1 MVERRTAGLAG
12 LAATDAADAADA
24 ADLPDASDLI
34 LVLGGDGTL
43 LGMARLIAASAADP
57 PILAVNFG
65 GLGFLTEITLPEL
78 FEALASVV
86 EGGARVDERRML
98 RSRTVRADATT
109 REGVALNDVVIT
121 KSALSGMIDLSVSVG
136 DQFVAQLR
144 ADGLI
149 VASPT
154 GSTAYNL
161 STGGPIVHPLVNAV
175 ILTPIAPHMLAN
187 RPLVLPESAAIRIQ
201 PDLAKPHA
209 QAYASFDGQTGF
221 ELADGDAVVVE
232 TAPRPLR
239 MIRPRRAPVLR
250 GAAREA
256 RLGGALRTPPAA
268 GPLPAGAPSGSC
280 GPARPPT
287 LPQVAPLPSG
297 RAAAADGRVM
307 DDLDGV
313 AVGVGEVQRPG
324 AVPVRARPGLERHAV
339 LVEIGGPAVDVV
351 GVPHEQPE
359 VVEPAAAPRGA
370 GTGAVEGE
378 VVGPRRQVD
387 VVAVGLPTRRRTRA
401 DRRRTGASRRRP
413 SRTARGAECRGV
425 PAGRPRPQ
433 SISRRVPPDRPRR
446 EGRDSPGPRRRRL
459 LHRPTSGN
467 PVSRPEAAPRPGA
480 NSC

>member
-1 MVERRTAGLAG
+1 MGVDTSSPVTGVTRVGIVAKTRLAAAAPVVRDVAAWLERRRLKPVVERRTAELAG
-12 LAATDAADAADA
+12 LAAVDSADA

-78 FEALASVV
+78 FEALSSVV
-86 EGGARVDERRML
+86 EGSARVDERRML

-221 ELADGDAVVVE
+221 ELAPGDTVVVE

-239 MIRPRRAPVLR
+239 MIRAVARPYYAVLR
-250 GAAREA
+250 EKLGWAAR
-256 RLGGALRTPPAA
+256 
-268 GPLPAGAPSGSC
+268 
-280 GPARPPT
+280 
-287 LPQVAPLPSG
+287 
-297 RAAAADGRVM
+297 
-307 DDLDGV
+307 
-313 AVGVGEVQRPG
+313 
-324 AVPVRARPGLERHAV
+324 
-339 LVEIGGPAVDVV
+339 
-351 GVPHEQPE
+351 
-359 VVEPAAAPRGA
+359 
-370 GTGAVEGE
+370 
-378 VVGPRRQVD
+378 
-387 VVAVGLPTRRRTRA
+387 
-401 DRRRTGASRRRP
+401 
-413 SRTARGAECRGV
+413 
-425 PAGRPRPQ
+425 
-433 SISRRVPPDRPRR
+433 
-446 EGRDSPGPRRRRL
+446 
-459 LHRPTSGN
+459 
-467 PVSRPEAAPRPGA
+467 
-480 NSC
+480 

>member
-1 MVERRTAGLAG
+1 MGADTSSAVTGVTRVGIVAKTRLAAAAPVVRDVAAWLERRGLKPVVERRTAELAG
-12 LAATDAADAADA
+12 LAGVDAADAAE
-24 ADLPDASDLI
+24 LPDASDLI

-78 FEALASVV
+78 FEALGSVV

-98 RSRTVRADATT
+98 RSRTERGDATT
-109 REGVALNDVVIT
+109 GEGVALNDVVIT
-121 KSALSGMIDLSVSVG
+121 KSALSGMLDLSVSVG

-221 ELADGDAVVVE
+221 ELAPGDTVVVE

-239 MIRPRRAPVLR
+239 MIRAAARPYYAVLR
-250 GAAREA
+250 EKLGWAAR
-256 RLGGALRTPPAA
+256 
-268 GPLPAGAPSGSC
+268 
-280 GPARPPT
+280 
-287 LPQVAPLPSG
+287 
-297 RAAAADGRVM
+297 
-307 DDLDGV
+307 
-313 AVGVGEVQRPG
+313 
-324 AVPVRARPGLERHAV
+324 
-339 LVEIGGPAVDVV
+339 
-351 GVPHEQPE
+351 
-359 VVEPAAAPRGA
+359 
-370 GTGAVEGE
+370 
-378 VVGPRRQVD
+378 
-387 VVAVGLPTRRRTRA
+387 
-401 DRRRTGASRRRP
+401 
-413 SRTARGAECRGV
+413 
-425 PAGRPRPQ
+425 
-433 SISRRVPPDRPRR
+433 
-446 EGRDSPGPRRRRL
+446 
-459 LHRPTSGN
+459 
-467 PVSRPEAAPRPGA
+467 
-480 NSC
+480 

>member
-1 MVERRTAGLAG
+1 MAGDTSSPVTGVTRVGIVAKTRLAAAAPVVRDVAAWLERRGLRPVVERRTAELAE
-12 LAATDAADAADA
+12 LTSVAAAEA
-24 ADLPDASDLI
+24 ADLPDAADLI

-43 LGMARLIAASAADP
+43 LGMARRIAAAAADP

-86 EGGARVDERRML
+86 DGDARVDERRML

-109 REGVALNDVVIT
+109 RDGVALNDVVIT
-121 KSALSGMIDLSVSVG
+121 KSARSGMIDLSVSVG

-221 ELADGDAVVVE
+221 ELEPGDTVIVE

-239 MIRPRRAPVLR
+239 MIRAAARPYYAVLR
-250 GAAREA
+250 EKLGWAAR
-256 RLGGALRTPPAA
+256 
-268 GPLPAGAPSGSC
+268 
-280 GPARPPT
+280 
-287 LPQVAPLPSG
+287 
-297 RAAAADGRVM
+297 
-307 DDLDGV
+307 
-313 AVGVGEVQRPG
+313 
-324 AVPVRARPGLERHAV
+324 
-339 LVEIGGPAVDVV
+339 
-351 GVPHEQPE
+351 
-359 VVEPAAAPRGA
+359 
-370 GTGAVEGE
+370 
-378 VVGPRRQVD
+378 
-387 VVAVGLPTRRRTRA
+387 
-401 DRRRTGASRRRP
+401 
-413 SRTARGAECRGV
+413 
-425 PAGRPRPQ
+425 
-433 SISRRVPPDRPRR
+433 
-446 EGRDSPGPRRRRL
+446 
-459 LHRPTSGN
+459 
-467 PVSRPEAAPRPGA
+467 
-480 NSC
+480 

>member
-1 MVERRTAGLAG
+1 MGADTSSAVTGVTRVGIVAKTRLAAAAPVVRDVAAWLERRGLKPVVERRTAELAG
-12 LAATDAADAADA
+12 LAGVDAADA

-78 FEALASVV
+78 FEALGSVV

-98 RSRTVRADATT
+98 RSRTERGDATT
-109 REGVALNDVVIT
+109 GEGVALNDVVIT
-121 KSALSGMIDLSVSVG
+121 KSALSGMLDLSVSVG

-201 PDLAKPHA
+201 PDLSKPHA

-221 ELADGDAVVVE
+221 ELAPGDTVVVE

-239 MIRPRRAPVLR
+239 MIRAAARPYYAVLR
-250 GAAREA
+250 EKLGWAAR
-256 RLGGALRTPPAA
+256 
-268 GPLPAGAPSGSC
+268 
-280 GPARPPT
+280 
-287 LPQVAPLPSG
+287 
-297 RAAAADGRVM
+297 
-307 DDLDGV
+307 
-313 AVGVGEVQRPG
+313 
-324 AVPVRARPGLERHAV
+324 
-339 LVEIGGPAVDVV
+339 
-351 GVPHEQPE
+351 
-359 VVEPAAAPRGA
+359 
-370 GTGAVEGE
+370 
-378 VVGPRRQVD
+378 
-387 VVAVGLPTRRRTRA
+387 
-401 DRRRTGASRRRP
+401 
-413 SRTARGAECRGV
+413 
-425 PAGRPRPQ
+425 
-433 SISRRVPPDRPRR
+433 
-446 EGRDSPGPRRRRL
+446 
-459 LHRPTSGN
+459 
-467 PVSRPEAAPRPGA
+467 
-480 NSC
+480 

>member
-1 MVERRTAGLAG
+1 MGADTSSAVTGVTRVGIVAKTRLAAAAPVVRDVAAWLERRGLRAVVERRTAGLAG
-12 LAATDAADAADA
+12 LAAADAADA

-86 EGGARVDERRML
+86 EGDARVDERRML

-187 RPLVLPESAAIRIQ
+187 RPLVLPESAAIRIE

-221 ELADGDAVVVE
+221 ELANGDTVVVE

-239 MIRPRRAPVLR
+239 MIRAAARPYYAVLR
-250 GAAREA
+250 EKLGWAAR
-256 RLGGALRTPPAA
+256 
-268 GPLPAGAPSGSC
+268 
-280 GPARPPT
+280 
-287 LPQVAPLPSG
+287 
-297 RAAAADGRVM
+297 
-307 DDLDGV
+307 
-313 AVGVGEVQRPG
+313 
-324 AVPVRARPGLERHAV
+324 
-339 LVEIGGPAVDVV
+339 
-351 GVPHEQPE
+351 
-359 VVEPAAAPRGA
+359 
-370 GTGAVEGE
+370 
-378 VVGPRRQVD
+378 
-387 VVAVGLPTRRRTRA
+387 
-401 DRRRTGASRRRP
+401 
-413 SRTARGAECRGV
+413 
-425 PAGRPRPQ
+425 
-433 SISRRVPPDRPRR
+433 
-446 EGRDSPGPRRRRL
+446 
-459 LHRPTSGN
+459 
-467 PVSRPEAAPRPGA
+467 
-480 NSC
+480 

>member
-1 MVERRTAGLAG
+1 MGADTSSAVTGVTRVGIVAKTRLAAAAPVVRDVAAWLERRGLRAVVERRTAGLAG
-12 LAATDAADAADA
+12 LAADDAADA

-221 ELADGDAVVVE
+221 ELADGDVVVVE

-239 MIRPRRAPVLR
+239 MIRAAARPYYAVLR
-250 GAAREA
+250 EKLGWAAR
-256 RLGGALRTPPAA
+256 
-268 GPLPAGAPSGSC
+268 
-280 GPARPPT
+280 
-287 LPQVAPLPSG
+287 
-297 RAAAADGRVM
+297 
-307 DDLDGV
+307 
-313 AVGVGEVQRPG
+313 
-324 AVPVRARPGLERHAV
+324 
-339 LVEIGGPAVDVV
+339 
-351 GVPHEQPE
+351 
-359 VVEPAAAPRGA
+359 
-370 GTGAVEGE
+370 
-378 VVGPRRQVD
+378 
-387 VVAVGLPTRRRTRA
+387 
-401 DRRRTGASRRRP
+401 
-413 SRTARGAECRGV
+413 
-425 PAGRPRPQ
+425 
-433 SISRRVPPDRPRR
+433 
-446 EGRDSPGPRRRRL
+446 
-459 LHRPTSGN
+459 
-467 PVSRPEAAPRPGA
+467 
-480 NSC
+480 

>member
-1 MVERRTAGLAG
+1 MGADTSSAVTGVTRVGIVAKTRLAAAAPVVRDVAAWLERRRLKPVVERRTAELAG
-12 LAATDAADAADA
+12 LAGVDAADAAE
-24 ADLPDASDLI
+24 LPDASDLI

-78 FEALASVV
+78 FEALGSVV

-98 RSRTVRADATT
+98 RSRTERGDATT
-109 REGVALNDVVIT
+109 GEGVALNDVVIT
-121 KSALSGMIDLSVSVG
+121 KSALSGMLDLSVSVG

-221 ELADGDAVVVE
+221 ELTPGDTVVVE

-239 MIRPRRAPVLR
+239 MIRAAARPYYAVLR
-250 GAAREA
+250 EKLGWAAR
-256 RLGGALRTPPAA
+256 
-268 GPLPAGAPSGSC
+268 
-280 GPARPPT
+280 
-287 LPQVAPLPSG
+287 
-297 RAAAADGRVM
+297 
-307 DDLDGV
+307 
-313 AVGVGEVQRPG
+313 
-324 AVPVRARPGLERHAV
+324 
-339 LVEIGGPAVDVV
+339 
-351 GVPHEQPE
+351 
-359 VVEPAAAPRGA
+359 
-370 GTGAVEGE
+370 
-378 VVGPRRQVD
+378 
-387 VVAVGLPTRRRTRA
+387 
-401 DRRRTGASRRRP
+401 
-413 SRTARGAECRGV
+413 
-425 PAGRPRPQ
+425 
-433 SISRRVPPDRPRR
+433 
-446 EGRDSPGPRRRRL
+446 
-459 LHRPTSGN
+459 
-467 PVSRPEAAPRPGA
+467 
-480 NSC
+480 

>member
-1 MVERRTAGLAG
+1 LGADTSSAVTGVTRVGIVAKTRLAAAAPVVRDVTAWLERRGLRAVVERRTAGLAG
-12 LAATDAADAADA
+12 LAADDAADA

-221 ELADGDAVVVE
+221 ELADGDVVVVE

-239 MIRPRRAPVLR
+239 MIRAAARPYYAVLR
-250 GAAREA
+250 EKLGWAAR
-256 RLGGALRTPPAA
+256 
-268 GPLPAGAPSGSC
+268 
-280 GPARPPT
+280 
-287 LPQVAPLPSG
+287 
-297 RAAAADGRVM
+297 
-307 DDLDGV
+307 
-313 AVGVGEVQRPG
+313 
-324 AVPVRARPGLERHAV
+324 
-339 LVEIGGPAVDVV
+339 
-351 GVPHEQPE
+351 
-359 VVEPAAAPRGA
+359 
-370 GTGAVEGE
+370 
-378 VVGPRRQVD
+378 
-387 VVAVGLPTRRRTRA
+387 
-401 DRRRTGASRRRP
+401 
-413 SRTARGAECRGV
+413 
-425 PAGRPRPQ
+425 
-433 SISRRVPPDRPRR
+433 
-446 EGRDSPGPRRRRL
+446 
-459 LHRPTSGN
+459 
-467 PVSRPEAAPRPGA
+467 
-480 NSC
+480 